1 MRASTDFVST
11 AGIYSVS
18 PLLDS
23 LGVFARSASVIK
35 AVLQSLMESSHPS
48 LVPSKQPV
56 KYKLLYPI
64 RAKNTSSQ
72 DSFRWFPY
80 PGEPGNAADVENLF
94 EQTIQKMESH
104 LKCTRSPF
112 NLDDTWRET
121 RPAGQ
126 DESLDKATGDIY
138 TVLTT
143 HACVRKTIDPFIAD
157 FKAANNGRS
166 PAIDRVVKAR
176 QDYGRSTTALQYDTA
191 VQSAKVFSHWFREII
206 LAKSAKD
213 EFPLLVFPQSWGL
226 PNYRDEPDS
235 GPLFFKSFSIY
246 SLSYLSGC
254 PDCTVPVGEVPRQS
268 RVTKAEMFLPVSLS
282 ILSPP
287 KTDLQLLAIL
297 SKLEDEGVLRAVR
310 AGTRMYAEAN

>member
-64 RAKNTSSQ
+64 RSKNTRSQ

-80 PGEPGNAADVENLF
+80 PGEPGNAADVEALF

-104 LKCTRSPF
+104 LECTRSPF
-112 NLDDTWRET
+112 NLEETWRET

-143 HACVRKTIDPFIAD
+143 HSCVRKTIDPFIAD

-166 PAIDRVVKAR
+166 PAIDRVVKSR

-191 VQSAKVFSHWFREII
+191 VQSAKVFSHWFRETV

-268 RVTKAEMFLPVSLS
+268 RVTKAEMLLPVSLS

-287 KTDLQLLAIL
+287 KTDLQLLALL
-297 SKLEDEGVLRAVR
+297 SRLEDEGVLRAVR
-310 AGTRMYAEAN
+310 AGTRMYADAD

>member
-1 MRASTDFVST
+1 M
-11 AGIYSVS
+11 S

-23 LGVFARSASVIK
+23 LGVFARSASIVEAVI
-35 AVLQSLMESSHPS
+35 QSLMESSHQS
-48 LVPSKQPV
+48 LVPSKAPV

-64 RAKNTSSQ
+64 RAKNTSPQ
-72 DSFRWFPY
+72 DSRRWFPY
-80 PGEPGNAADVENLF
+80 PGEPGNAADAESLF
-94 EQTIQKMESH
+94 EETIQKLESH

-126 DESLDKATGDIY
+126 DESLDKATGNIY

-143 HACVRKTIDPFIAD
+143 HSCVRETVDPFIAE

-166 PAIDRVVKAR
+166 PAIDCVVKAR
-176 QDYGRSTTALQYDTA
+176 QDHGRSITTSQYDTE
-191 VQSAKVFSHWFREII
+191 VQSAKVFSQWFREFI
-206 LAKSAKD
+206 LAKSAED

-226 PNYRDEPDS
+226 PAYRDEPDK
-235 GPLFFKSFSIY
+235 GPLFFTSFSIY

-254 PDCTVPVGEVPRQS
+254 PDCTVPVGEVPCKS
-268 RVTKAEMFLPVSLS
+268 RITDAEMFLPVSLS

-287 KTDLQLLAIL
+287 KTDLQLLALL
-297 SKLEDEGVLRAVR
+297 SELEDEGILRPVK
-310 AGTRMYAEAN
+310 AGMRMYAEAK